1 MGCRAEKMRRDS
13 PPPHIFANNIIRRA
27 KTEAERQSINIFPT
41 QIYEPSAVLGLS
53 NVHESKKER
62 LRWAN
67 GHEKAQKT
75 RTRKDLICMIHFFLV
90 GASLYL
96 CCDGQVD
103 VVFKYIPITYQ
114 LATYVHT

>member
-13 PPPHIFANNIIRRA
+13 PPHIFANNIIRRA

-62 LRWAN
+62 LR
-67 GHEKAQKT
+67 GGQMDMKKHRKHELEKT
-75 RTRKDLICMIHFFLV
+75 
-90 GASLYL
+90 
-96 CCDGQVD
+96 
-103 VVFKYIPITYQ
+103 
-114 LATYVHT
+114 

>member
-1 MGCRAEKMRRDS
+1 MRRDS

-75 RTRKDLICMIHFFLV
+75 RTREDLICMIHFFWLEQAFIYV
-90 GASLYL
+90 VMAKWMWYL
-96 CCDGQVD
+96 N
-103 VVFKYIPITYQ
+103 TY
-114 LATYVHT
+114 LLPTS